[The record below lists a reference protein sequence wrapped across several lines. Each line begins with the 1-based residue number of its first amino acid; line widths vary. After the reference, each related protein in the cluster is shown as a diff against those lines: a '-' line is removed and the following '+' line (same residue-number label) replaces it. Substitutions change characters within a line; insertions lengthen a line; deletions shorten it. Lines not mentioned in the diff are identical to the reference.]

1 MKKFFLKKEEYERLV
16 DKKELKE
23 DNLEEERQRAK
34 EDLRELERVALER
47 ERVEQ
52 NLLKAAQE
60 DKDRREAEEKER
72 NRNLMKF

>member
-1 MKKFFLKKEEYERLV
+1 MKKFFSKKEEYERLV

>member
-23 DNLEEERQRAK
+23 DNFEEERQRAK

>member
-1 MKKFFLKKEEYERLV
+1 MV

>member
-1 MKKFFLKKEEYERLV
+1 MKKFFSKKEEYERLV

-52 NLLKAAQE
+52 NLLKAAQQ

>member
-1 MKKFFLKKEEYERLV
+1 MKKFFSKKEEYERLV

-60 DKDRREAEEKER
+60 DKDRREAEEKQR